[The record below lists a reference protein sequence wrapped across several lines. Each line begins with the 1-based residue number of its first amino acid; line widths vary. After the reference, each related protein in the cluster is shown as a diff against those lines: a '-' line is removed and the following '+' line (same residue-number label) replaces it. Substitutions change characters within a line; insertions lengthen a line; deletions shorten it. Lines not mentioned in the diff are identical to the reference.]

1 VIQLGRPPVIP
12 EIIELHFEELDF
24 LWELRE
30 GVVFAPD
37 WDLEDLRAHEER
49 AEAHLDGLRLAE
61 LHGVELARPQLRGEE
76 TFAATAAA
84 FTLMGTGDP
93 ELQAEV
99 VRALE
104 AAESESADGI
114 RIGLRHCDIS
124 QVAEDL
130 AQLVRSADPSSRARA
145 LDVLA
150 FHRLPAPDGALEL
163 LRDPDEQVRRLCFG
177 AAARLGLR
185 IEEAQLAEALAAE
198 DPSLRRAAL
207 EACARLGTAS
217 LLHVC
222 RSAATRGNAP
232 AAEALEFLGAL
243 GDAADL
249 PLLQAALQNSELAVA
264 ALRGLGAL
272 GSVGSVP
279 LIISL
284 MEDAE
289 LAIAAG
295 GAYTRITGDT
305 DIAGERPEAAS
316 DDEEAEGAEEARPPD
331 PALARAHW
339 ELQARQLDPAGR
351 WQSAIEV
358 SRDPLGP
365 GFDSLPLESRRD
377 VYLGAR
383 SRRGAAIH
391 DLELERRALLQRSR
405 A

>member
-1 VIQLGRPPVIP
+1 VLP

-30 GVVFAPD
+30 GVIFAPD
-37 WDLEDLRAHEER
+37 WNLEELEVHEER

-61 LHGVELARPQLRGEE
+61 LHGAEIARPQLQSEE
-76 TFAATAAA
+76 TFAATAAT
-84 FTLMGTGDP
+84 FTLMETGDP

-99 VRALE
+99 IRALE
-104 AAESESADGI
+104 GAAPEGADGI
-114 RIGLRHCDIS
+114 RIGLRHCDIR
-124 QVAEDL
+124 QIAEDL
-130 AQLVRSADPSSRARA
+130 AQLVRSAEPSSRARA

-163 LRDPDEQVRRLCFG
+163 IRDPDEQVRSLAFG
-177 AAARLGLR
+177 AAGRLGLG
-185 IEEAQLAEALAAE
+185 IEAAQLNEALATQ

-207 EACARLGTAS
+207 EAGARLGTAS
-217 LLHVC
+217 LVDLC
-222 RSAATRGNAP
+222 RNAATQRDGP
-232 AAEALEFLGAL
+232 VAEALAFLGVV
-243 GDAADL
+243 GDARDL
-249 PLLQAALQNSELAVA
+249 PLLQAALQNSELASA
-264 ALRGLGAL
+264 ALRGLAAL
-272 GSVGSVP
+272 GNVGTIP

-289 LAIAAG
+289 LASAAG
-295 GAYTRITGDT
+295 AAYTRITGDVE
-305 DIAGERPEAAS
+305 IAGERPEAAS
-316 DDEEAEGAEEARPPD
+316 SDEEAEAGDEARPPD
-331 PALARAHW
+331 PARARAHW
-339 ELQARQLDPAGR
+339 ERQARELDPAGR

-365 GFDSLPLESRRD
+365 AFDTLPLESRRD

-383 SRRGAAIH
+383 ALRGAGIH